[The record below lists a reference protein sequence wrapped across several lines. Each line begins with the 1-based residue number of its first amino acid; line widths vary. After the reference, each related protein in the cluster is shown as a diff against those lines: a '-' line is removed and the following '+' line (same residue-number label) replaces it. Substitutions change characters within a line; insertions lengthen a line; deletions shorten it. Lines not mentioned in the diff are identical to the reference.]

1 MKSKEKKKDNKDNID
16 VLLSHEYIV
25 QAFCGSKKMPF
36 KKTPKCIEDAFK
48 HFKEDGWGLNA
59 VFLLEELFHEVYKM
73 SFFDYFV
80 LTALEHKL
88 KIEIAMKND
97 KDILFV
103 LAKDKKK
110 SAKKKASKKKK

>member
-16 VLLSHEYIV
+16 VLLSHDYIV
-25 QAFCGSKKMPF
+25 QKFNGSQKMPF
-36 KKTPKCIEDAFK
+36 KKTPKCIEDAFQ
-48 HFKEDGWGLNA
+48 HFKEDKWDLNT

-73 SFFDYFV
+73 SFYDYFV
-80 LTALEHKL
+80 LSALEHKL

-110 SAKKKASKKKK
+110 SAKKKASKKK

>member
-16 VLLSHEYIV
+16 VLLPHEYIV

-88 KIEIAMKND
+88 KIEVAMKND

-103 LAKDKKK
+103 LAEDKKK